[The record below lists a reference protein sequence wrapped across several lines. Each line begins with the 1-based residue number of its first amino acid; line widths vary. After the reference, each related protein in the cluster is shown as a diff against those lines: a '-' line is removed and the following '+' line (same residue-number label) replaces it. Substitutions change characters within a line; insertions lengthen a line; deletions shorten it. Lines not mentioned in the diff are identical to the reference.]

1 MYGKA
6 TVIGRARWIMLR
18 LNLTG
23 IIWSNG
29 KGVTMSKFIKALCL
43 AAFFVFS
50 VGTLNTAHASTTLL
64 DITIADGGEEEE
76 CEEGGEGEEKCEDD
90 EEM

>member
-1 MYGKA
+1 
-6 TVIGRARWIMLR
+6 
-18 LNLTG
+18 
-23 IIWSNG
+23 
-29 KGVTMSKFIKALCL
+29 MSKFIKALCL

-64 DITIADGGEEEE
+64 DITIAGTNWGDED
-76 CEEGGEGEEKCEDD
+76 CEEGGEEKPECEDD